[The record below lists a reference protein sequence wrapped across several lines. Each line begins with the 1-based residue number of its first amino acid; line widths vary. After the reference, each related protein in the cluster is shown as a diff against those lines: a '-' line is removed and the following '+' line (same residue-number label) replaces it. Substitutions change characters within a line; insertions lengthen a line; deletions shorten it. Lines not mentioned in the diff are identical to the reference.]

1 MLLIYYINLYYK
13 YMIHLLE
20 TQTLKKWLANDEVF
34 LIDVR
39 EQSEYDEANIEGSI
53 LIPVGQITLSEV
65 IKKNINNKKIVI
77 HCKLGGRSMMACK
90 KLVAE
95 NPAIEV
101 WNVEGGI
108 TAWLNMDSKCNN
120 AAGSCSVGNNK
131 NAGCAS

>member
-20 TQTLKKWLANDEVF
+20 PQTLKKWLANEEVF

-65 IKKNINNKKIVI
+65 IKKNINNKKIAI

-95 NPAIEV
+95 NQEIEV

-108 TAWLNMDSKCNN
+108 AAWLNMDSKDNN
-120 AAGSCSVGNNK
+120 VAGNCSIGNNK
-131 NAGCAS
+131 TAGCAS

>member
-1 MLLIYYINLYYK
+1 
-13 YMIHLLE
+13 MIHLLE
-20 TQTLKKWLANDEVF
+20 PQTLKKWLANEEVF

-39 EQSEYDEANIEGSI
+39 EQSEYDEANIEGST
-53 LIPVGQITLSEV
+53 LIPVGQITLNEV

-95 NPAIEV
+95 NPEIEV

-108 TAWLNMDSKCNN
+108 TAWLNMDSKDNN
-120 AAGSCSVGNNK
+120 VAGNCSIGNNK
-131 NAGCAS
+131 TAGCAS

>member
-1 MLLIYYINLYYK
+1 
-13 YMIHLLE
+13 MIHLLE

-39 EQSEYDEANIEGSI
+39 EQSEYDEANIEGST
-53 LIPVGQITLSEV
+53 LIPVGQITLNEV

-77 HCKLGGRSMMACK
+77 HCKMGGRSMMACK

-95 NPAIEV
+95 NPEIEV

-108 TAWLNMDSKCNN
+108 TAWLNIDSKDNN
-120 AAGSCSVGNNK
+120 IAGNCSIGNNK